1 MTNGEPTQES
11 DNIEY
16 LRQREADE
24 RAAAE
29 DAACMARTAHDDLA
43 DEYADRAEAE
53 RQAEAQANAECT
65 RLLTEIDKVGRA

>member
-29 DAACMARTAHDDLA
+29 DAACMARTAHEDLA
-43 DEYADRAEAE
+43 DGYADRAEAE
-53 RQAEAQANAECT
+53 RQAEAQANAERT

>member
-1 MTNGEPTQES
+1 
-11 DNIEY
+11 
-16 LRQREADE
+16 
-24 RAAAE
+24 
-29 DAACMARTAHDDLA
+29 MARTAHDDLA